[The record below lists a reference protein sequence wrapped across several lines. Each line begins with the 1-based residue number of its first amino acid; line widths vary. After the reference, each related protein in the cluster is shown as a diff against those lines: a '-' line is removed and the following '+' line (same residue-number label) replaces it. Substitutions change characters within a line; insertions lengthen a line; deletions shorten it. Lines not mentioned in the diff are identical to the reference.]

1 MAAIPLLLVQ
11 GRNAYIE
18 YGNNAA
24 LNTHLSLG
32 KVKLPVNKESYEDF
46 QPGATNGSIEMAT
59 GAEACMLG
67 FDLKG
72 MQPEVLALTQ
82 LPRGDR
88 LKITIFGALVNEY
101 AESAEDREIQ
111 VTATA
116 YGRLNAELGELEAN
130 MGTDY
135 ELRSIS
141 KYSLVIKTNEICRF
155 NIQQGGWQSI
165 GGQRARINQMIGVAG

>member
-1 MAAIPLLLVQ
+1 MAAMPLLLCQ

-18 YGNNAA
+18 YGNNTA
-24 LNTHLSLG
+24 LNTHLALG

-46 QPGATNGSIEMAT
+46 QPGATNGSIELAT
-59 GAEACMLG
+59 GAEACMIG

-72 MQPEVLALTQ
+72 MQPEALALTQ

-88 LKITIFGALVNEY
+88 LKVTIFAALVNEY

-116 YGRLNAELGELEAN
+116 YGRLNAEMGELEAN

-141 KYSLVIKTNEICRF
+141 KYSLVIRTNEICRW
-155 NIQQGGWQSI
+155 NVQQGGWQSV

>member
-1 MAAIPLLLVQ
+1 MAAISLLLCQ

-18 YGNNAA
+18 YAGNPA
-24 LNTHLSLG
+24 LNTHLALDTL
-32 KVKLPVNKESYEDF
+32 KLPVNKESYDEF
-46 QPGATNGSIEMAT
+46 QPGATNGSIEIAS
-59 GAEACMLG
+59 GAEACVLAMT
-67 FDLKG
+67 LKG
-72 MQPEVLALTQ
+72 IQPAVLPLTQ

-88 LKITIFGALVNEY
+88 LKMTVFGALVNEY

-116 YGRLNAELGELEAN
+116 YGRLNAEMAELAPN

-141 KYSLVIKTNEICRF
+141 KYSLVIGKTEVCRW
-155 NIQQGGWQSI
+155 NVQLGGWQSL
-165 GGQRARINQMIGVAG
+165 GGQRTRINQMIGAVG

>member
-11 GRNAYIE
+11 GRNCYIE
-18 YGNNAA
+18 YAGNPA
-24 LNTHLSLG
+24 LNCHLALG
-32 KVKLPVNKESYEDF
+32 KAKLPVNKESYEDF
-46 QPGATNGSIEMAT
+46 QPGAVNGSIEMAT

-72 MQPEVLALTQ
+72 VQPDVLPLTQ

-88 LKITIFGALVNEY
+88 LKITVYAALVNEY
-101 AESAEDREIQ
+101 AEIAADREVQ
-111 VTATA
+111 VVATA

-141 KYSLVIKTNEICRF
+141 KYSLVIRTNEVCRW
-155 NIQQGGWQSI
+155 NVQQGGWQDV
-165 GGQRARINQMIGVAG
+165 GGQRARINQMIGVVG